1 MKDLSWVDNDD
12 QVNILL
18 GGKMGHVLC
27 VEQNNQLKK
36 KMNPCT
42 QKQHDL
48 PLVQWTLNHIEWELN
63 STQTYSY

>member
-1 MKDLSWVDNDD
+1 
-12 QVNILL
+12 
-18 GGKMGHVLC
+18 MGHVLRIK
-27 VEQNNQLKK
+27 QNNQLKKK

-48 PLVQWTLNHIEWELN
+48 PLVKKSIYFWNLNHIECELN